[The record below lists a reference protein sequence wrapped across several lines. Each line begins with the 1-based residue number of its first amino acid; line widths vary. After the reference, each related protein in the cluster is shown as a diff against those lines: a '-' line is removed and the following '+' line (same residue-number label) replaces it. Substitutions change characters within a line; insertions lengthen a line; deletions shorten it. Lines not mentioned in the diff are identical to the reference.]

1 MPLGEDTWMSAAHL
15 STWKSGDEGTV
26 TGLEGSSPLAGRLQE
41 LGVIPGARI
50 RVVQHGS
57 PMLIQVG
64 DSRLCLRRED
74 ASGIHAQA
82 AAAKLSVAAC
92 GLQPAK

>member
-1 MPLGEDTWMSAAHL
+1 MSTAHL

-50 RVVQHGS
+50 RVVQHGC

-64 DSRLCLRRED
+64 DSRICLRRED
-74 ASGIHAQA
+74 ARGIHAQ
-82 AAAKLSVAAC
+82 VAVGKVSIAGC
-92 GLQPAK
+92 GLRTAE